1 MILDN
6 RLWIYNIYL
15 IFSRQRYHVRR
26 SPPFHIP
33 QMPKPRFDF
42 REQTKERLKKFSK
55 SCCSLPHLS
64 IFPLNEIHSSMSKLP
79 AYDDGALALYNVSK
93 DNINDE
99 MYNFYDDE
107 KTTTS
112 NRHKSL
118 EYFDD
123 FYVVNEELF
132 LETLEDLDNNDPLQM
147 TTTTTIA
154 SFKCQTQ
161 NQQIQQQITTIS
173 YFQSQNRASSL

>member
-1 MILDN
+1 
-6 RLWIYNIYL
+6 
-15 IFSRQRYHVRR
+15 
-26 SPPFHIP
+26 
-33 QMPKPRFDF
+33 
-42 REQTKERLKKFSK
+42 
-55 SCCSLPHLS
+55 
-64 IFPLNEIHSSMSKLP
+64 MSKLP
-79 AYDDGALALYNVSK
+79 AYDEGALALYNVSK

-99 MYNFYDDE
+99 MYNFYDDHE

-132 LETLEDLDNNDPLQM
+132 LDTLEDLDNNDPLQM